1 MALSLVQLFM
11 HAPPRRL
18 LGSRKM
24 ADLLKDLDFFDLDE
38 MLGHEERMVR
48 DTVRQFVQRE
58 VLPTIEHNFT
68 NESFPKELV
77 PQMAELGFFGANLK
91 GYGCAGMNNLAYGL
105 IMQELE
111 AGDSGLR
118 SFASVQSALAM
129 YSIYAWGSEAQKR
142 RYLPEMA
149 KGKLIGCFGLT
160 EPDHGSDPG
169 GMETRAR
176 RDGDGWVL
184 NGTKRWITNGSIAD
198 VAVVYAKVPE
208 GITGFLVERGT
219 PGFTTADIHGKFSMR
234 ASITSE
240 LVFEDVRLDDS
251 ARLPEARGLRAPL
264 SCLTQARYGISWG
277 AIGAARS
284 CYHCA
289 LDYTKS
295 RKQFARPLAGYQ
307 LVQNKL
313 VTMLTEITKAQLI
326 CLRLGQLK
334 DADKMRPEQV
344 SFAKRNNVGMA
355 LDVARM
361 ARDMLGANGIVNE
374 YPVIRHMLNLETVNT
389 YEGAFDVQTLVLGR
403 DITGLSAFD

>member
-1 MALSLVQLFM
+1 
-11 HAPPRRL
+11 
-18 LGSRKM
+18 M
-24 ADLLKDLDFFDLDE
+24 ADLLRDLDFFELDE
-38 MLGHEERMVR
+38 MLGPEERMVR
-48 DTVRQFVQRE
+48 ETVRQFVRRE
-58 VLPTIEHNFT
+58 VLPSIER
-68 NESFPKELV
+68 SFATETFPRELI
-77 PQMAELGFFGANLK
+77 PRMAELGFFGANLK
-91 GYGCAGMNNLAYGL
+91 GYGCAGMNNLAYGI

-129 YSIYAWGSEAQKR
+129 YSIYAWGSEAQKK

-176 RDGDGWVL
+176 RDGSGWVL

-198 VAVVYAKVPE
+198 VAVVYAKIPE
-208 GITGFLVERGT
+208 GVTGFLVERGT
-219 PGFTTADIHGKFSMR
+219 PGFTSSDIHGKFSMR
-234 ASITSE
+234 ASVTSE
-240 LVFEDVRLDDS
+240 LILEDVRLDDS

-264 SCLTQARYGISWG
+264 SCLTQARYGIAWG

-284 CYHCA
+284 CYYCA
-289 LDYTKS
+289 LDYTRD
-295 RKQFARPLAGYQ
+295 RKQFSRPLAGYQ

-313 VTMLTEITKAQLI
+313 VTMLTEISKAQLV

-334 DADKMRPEQV
+334 DATRLRPEQV
-344 SFAKRNNVGMA
+344 SFAKRNNVAIA
-355 LDVARM
+355 LETARM

-403 DITGLSAFD
+403 DITGLNAFE

>member
-1 MALSLVQLFM
+1 
-11 HAPPRRL
+11 
-18 LGSRKM
+18 M
-24 ADLLKDLDFFDLDE
+24 ADLLKDLDFFSLDE
-38 MLGHEERMVR
+38 FLTSEERMTR
-48 DTVRQFVQRE
+48 DTVKQFVQRQ
-58 VLPTIEHNFT
+58 VLPNIEHHFA
-68 NESFPKELV
+68 NESFPRDLI

-91 GYGCAGMNNLAYGL
+91 GYGCAGMNNVAYGL

-118 SFASVQSALAM
+118 SFASVQSALSM
-129 YSIYAWGSEAQKR
+129 YAIYAHGTEEQKK

-149 KGKLIGCFGLT
+149 QGKLIGCFGLT

-176 RDGDGWVL
+176 RDGDGWIL

-198 VAVVYAKVPE
+198 VAIVWARVEE
-208 GITGFLVERGT
+208 GITGFLIEKGT
-219 PGFTTADIHGKFSMR
+219 PGFSTRDIHGKFSMR

-240 LVFEDVRLDDS
+240 LVMEDVRLP
-251 ARLPEARGLRAPL
+251 AKAHLPQARGLRAPL
-264 SCLTQARYGISWG
+264 SCLTQARYGIAWG

-284 CYHCA
+284 CYNCA

-307 LVQNKL
+307 LIQKKL
-313 VTMLTEITKAQLI
+313 VDMMTEITKAQMI

-334 DADKMRPEQV
+334 DAGTMRPEHV
-344 SFAKRNNVGMA
+344 SFAKRNNVNAA
-355 LDVARM
+355 LEISRM

-389 YEGAFDVQTLVLGR
+389 YEGTYDVQTLILGR
-403 DITGLSAFD
+403 DITGENAFD

>member
-1 MALSLVQLFM
+1 
-11 HAPPRRL
+11 
-18 LGSRKM
+18 M

-58 VLPTIEHNFT
+58 VLPSIEHNFASET
-68 NESFPKELV
+68 FPKQLV

-91 GYGCAGMNNLAYGL
+91 GYGCAGMNNIAYGL

-129 YSIYAWGSEAQKR
+129 YSIYAWGSEEQKR

-208 GITGFLVERGT
+208 GIAGFLVERGK
-219 PGFTTADIHGKFSMR
+219 PGFTTSDIHGKFSMR

-240 LVFEDVRLDDS
+240 LIFEDVRLDDS

-313 VTMLTEITKAQLI
+313 VTMLTEITKAQLV

-334 DADKMRPEQV
+334 DANKMRPEQV
-344 SFAKRNNVGMA
+344 SFAKRNNVAMA
-355 LDVARM
+355 LDVART

-389 YEGAFDVQTLVLGR
+389 YEGTFDVQTLVLGR